1 MIRPR
6 NTDTQSP
13 ESSISRVRGREM
25 SMERLKQLPPVGDA
39 FFQGLLAECEQYG
52 SEIETVALEL
62 KGSEVLSGGKAGFA
76 KIAKFIIGASNR
88 DPELAR
94 TEFQGYAIMVI
105 GVESD
110 GELSQVSRCED
121 QEINSQIEGYLG
133 GEAIQWVTHW
143 IHPDGDQKRGVLFLL
158 VPPPQNGDQIRWCRK
173 DGVELTD
180 GAIYVRSRGET
191 RIAKGIDLEML
202 TRRAGASPSQTWGLA
217 VDMHGTLVSD
227 ASRYSDTVRS
237 IVIQRADEMRKLVS
251 GSGAVGIMLGSAYN
265 ERRSKKEYLKEI
277 DDWQKQLEDL
287 ASGLSKTLMFETLP
301 SLSVT
306 VINEVESF
314 VEDLLLEFTLPKDF
328 FLVDRK
334 GLSEKLDKTLKSPIP
349 WGKDHQLTRLL
360 DASFPRPFPNS
371 HHSVAS
377 DFESVW
383 LEDIDRET
391 GRVSL
396 RIPEL
401 RPRESVKLS
410 SSRYVL
416 LVTGLEKTLVDMTW
430 EATAKGRD
438 RRYEVP
444 ASIHLKAVEVNERI
458 SEALRRRIYQ

>member
-1 MIRPR
+1 M
-6 NTDTQSP
+6 
-13 ESSISRVRGREM
+13 
-25 SMERLKQLPPVGDA
+25 
-39 FFQGLLAECEQYG
+39 
-52 SEIETVALEL
+52 
-62 KGSEVLSGGKAGFA
+62 
-76 KIAKFIIGASNR
+76 
-88 DPELAR
+88 
-94 TEFQGYAIMVI
+94 
-105 GVESD
+105 
-110 GELSQVSRCED
+110 
-121 QEINSQIEGYLG
+121 
-133 GEAIQWVTHW
+133 
-143 IHPDGDQKRGVLFLL
+143 FLL

-360 DASFPRPFPNS
+360 DASLPRPFPNS

>member
-1 MIRPR
+1 
-6 NTDTQSP
+6 
-13 ESSISRVRGREM
+13 
-25 SMERLKQLPPVGDA
+25 
-39 FFQGLLAECEQYG
+39 
-52 SEIETVALEL
+52 
-62 KGSEVLSGGKAGFA
+62 
-76 KIAKFIIGASNR
+76 
-88 DPELAR
+88 
-94 TEFQGYAIMVI
+94 
-105 GVESD
+105 
-110 GELSQVSRCED
+110 
-121 QEINSQIEGYLG
+121 
-133 GEAIQWVTHW
+133 
-143 IHPDGDQKRGVLFLL
+143 
-158 VPPPQNGDQIRWCRK
+158 
-173 DGVELTD
+173 
-180 GAIYVRSRGET
+180 
-191 RIAKGIDLEML
+191 
-202 TRRAGASPSQTWGLA
+202 
-217 VDMHGTLVSD
+217 MHGTLVSD